1 MNVFR
6 YTYALTIICCFT
18 AKDLTRSFAG
28 ETLKIP
34 VHSNT
39 RKRIRTMGFSQIH
52 KHLMQFAK
60 NTKRPDSRSFFRKSD
75 PFVSLFID
83 ERNYTTGQSECK
95 AKISALTSKS
105 NDP

>member
-1 MNVFR
+1 MQRNCVNVFR

-60 NTKRPDSRSFFRKSD
+60 NTKRPDSRNFSRKSD
-75 PFVSLFID
+75 LFASLFID
-83 ERNYTTGQSECK
+83 ERNYTTGLSDCK
-95 AKISALTSKS
+95 AQFPVLS
-105 NDP
+105 